1 MCLAIPMQVVELKGN
16 PDDLFD
22 PQVALVETDG
32 IRKEI
37 RLEMVDR
44 VPEIGEYVIIHA
56 GFAIRKLDLKEAQES
71 LTILRDLAN
80 AYEEVQRK
88 YDQEALDRAKA

>member
-1 MCLAIPMQVVELKGN
+1 MCLASPAKVEVIENG
-16 PDDLFD
+16 
-22 PQVALVETDG
+22 VAQC
-32 IRKEI
+32 
-37 RLEMVDR
+37 R
-44 VPEIGEYVIIHA
+44 VGEGDTFVTASLMLLDEEVTFGDYVIIHA

-88 YDQEALDRAKA
+88 YEQEALDRAKA

>member
-1 MCLAIPMQVVELKGN
+1 MLLDEEVTFG
-16 PDDLFD
+16 D
-22 PQVALVETDG
+22 
-32 IRKEI
+32 
-37 RLEMVDR
+37 
-44 VPEIGEYVIIHA
+44 YVIIHA

>member
-1 MCLAIPMQVVELKGN
+1 MCLAIPAKVEVIENG
-16 PDDLFD
+16 
-22 PQVALVETDG
+22 VAQCRVGEGETFVTASLMLLDEEVTFG
-32 IRKEI
+32 
-37 RLEMVDR
+37 D
-44 VPEIGEYVIIHA
+44 YVIIHA

>member
-1 MCLAIPMQVVELKGN
+1 MCLAIPAKVEVIENG
-16 PDDLFD
+16 
-22 PQVALVETDG
+22 VAQC
-32 IRKEI
+32 
-37 RLEMVDR
+37 R
-44 VPEIGEYVIIHA
+44 VGEGDTFVTASLMLLDEEVTFGDYVIIHA

-88 YDQEALDRAKA
+88 YDQEALDRAKS

>member
-1 MCLAIPMQVVELKGN
+1 MCLAIPAKVEVIENG
-16 PDDLFD
+16 
-22 PQVALVETDG
+22 VAQCRVGEGETFVTASLMLLDEEVTFG
-32 IRKEI
+32 
-37 RLEMVDR
+37 D
-44 VPEIGEYVIIHA
+44 YVIIHA

-88 YDQEALDRAKA
+88 YDQEARDRAKA

>member
-1 MCLAIPMQVVELKGN
+1 MCLAIPAKVEVIENG
-16 PDDLFD
+16 
-22 PQVALVETDG
+22 VAQC
-32 IRKEI
+32 
-37 RLEMVDR
+37 R
-44 VPEIGEYVIIHA
+44 VGEGDTFVTASLMLLDAEVTLGDYVIIHA

-88 YDQEALDRAKA
+88 YEQEALDRAKA

>member
-1 MCLAIPMQVVELKGN
+1 MCLAIPAKVEVIENG
-16 PDDLFD
+16 
-22 PQVALVETDG
+22 VAQC
-32 IRKEI
+32 
-37 RLEMVDR
+37 R
-44 VPEIGEYVIIHA
+44 VGEGDTFVTASLMLLDEEVTFGDYVIIHA

-88 YDQEALDRAKA
+88 YDQEARDRAKA